1 MGTEALN
8 YWTWGALG
16 VTVLLVTIGLIWWWK
31 KRDPRALLVLSFEK
45 IVFSPYPCSD
55 KNQWYNPHKLKRQ
68 LLTLQ
73 QRGFSFI
80 TPAQLTHL
88 PEKPIWLTFM
98 GGYGSFYSEIFPFLQ
113 EHHIP
118 ATLFLV
124 PDTVNH
130 YNTWQDPYQ
139 EPWQDVLTSKELK
152 VLQKSGLI
160 SFGAAPLEGK
170 DISVV
175 SQQDALF
182 FISESIT
189 RCKEVLKLPIVA
201 TTLWPACGKHA
212 AIASALQAATKL
224 PLITLFPRV
233 NSLPLSSPVLTA
245 FLPKRHAFKTWKAL
259 HRQH

>member
-8 YWTWGALG
+8 YWVWAVIGL
-16 VTVLLVTIGLIWWWK
+16 TVLLISISFIWWWK

-45 IVFSPYPCSD
+45 IGKPRART
-55 KNQWYNPHKLKRQ
+55 NQWYAPRKLKFQ
-68 LLTLQ
+68 LISLQ

-98 GGYGSFYSEIFPFLQ
+98 GGYRSFYSEVFPFLQ

-124 PDTVNH
+124 PDAVNH

-139 EPWQDVLTSKELK
+139 EPWQDVLTSKELI
-152 VLQKSGLI
+152 VLHKSGLI

-170 DISVV
+170 EVSAV

-182 FISESIT
+182 LMSESIEIG
-189 RCKEVLKLPIVA
+189 RAHV
-201 TTLWPACGKHA
+201 
-212 AIASALQAATKL
+212 
-224 PLITLFPRV
+224 
-233 NSLPLSSPVLTA
+233 
-245 FLPKRHAFKTWKAL
+245 
-259 HRQH
+259 